1 MSGSLGV
8 WCRCVRACVLVGVG
22 LWVDGRGGS
31 PTVLSERVPVWRDVL
46 AGRQDDVRSAVP

>member
-8 WCRCVRACVLVGVG
+8 WCRCVRAC
-22 LWVDGRGGS
+22 LWVWVDALDGRGGS